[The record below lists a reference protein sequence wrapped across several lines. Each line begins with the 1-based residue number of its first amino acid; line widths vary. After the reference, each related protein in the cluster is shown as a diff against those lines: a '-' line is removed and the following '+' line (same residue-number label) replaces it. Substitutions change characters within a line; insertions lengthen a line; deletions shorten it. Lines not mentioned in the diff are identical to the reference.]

1 MSLARFAAIALTGLA
16 LGLSGCG
23 FRPMYGSEST
33 SAEAEALLGS
43 VAVAPIGND
52 RVGQVLRND
61 LIDRISAGRS
71 ATNPRYR
78 LDVKLES
85 NELGGLVQSDAS
97 ITRYVV
103 TLRGNF
109 RLVDVKTGQP
119 VMTEVAR
126 TTAAYNV
133 PASEYAAV
141 SAQADA
147 YNRAS
152 GALADEIRARVASF
166 LETNRS

>member
-1 MSLARFAAIALTGLA
+1 MSLARTAAVIAICA
-16 LGLSGCG
+16 SLGLSACG

-43 VAVAPIGND
+43 VAIAPIGDD
-52 RVGQVLRND
+52 RIGQVLRND

-78 LDVKLES
+78 LDVKLDRS
-85 NELGGLVQSDAS
+85 ELGGLVQTDAS

-103 TLRGNF
+103 TLRGSF
-109 RLVDVKTGQP
+109 RLVDVATGKP

-133 PASEYAAV
+133 PESEYAAI
-141 SAQADA
+141 SAQSDA

-166 LETNRS
+166 LETHRG